1 MGKKLLTRSGYE
13 RLKSELELLRTTTRN
28 EVAEKIREARELGN
42 VLENIVYDSAV
53 EEQGMIE
60 GKIKELEDALANCEI
75 VDEIKANGAVVLG
88 SEILVDIDGRQE
100 TFIVVGSAEA
110 DPINRKISE
119 ESPVGRALIGAKKG
133 DTIEVKLP
141 NATMVCKIVE
151 IK

>member
-1 MGKKLLTRSGYE
+1 
-13 RLKSELELLRTTTRN
+13 
-28 EVAEKIREARELGN
+28 
-42 VLENIVYDSAV
+42 
-53 EEQGMIE
+53 MIE